1 MNNISN
7 NTKPTIPY
15 LYQNSHIVGC
25 ALGLLPLFLFYSGL
39 IGNSWPLAVIGFY
52 GIGWVIGRKWTMN
65 DESVTLPDSQKQ
77 SFCLLDILD
86 STIEKAEYRIPG
98 EARGV
103 LNSIKNCATE
113 LAPRLEAAP
122 SLTHE
127 LKILERLVNKY
138 LPITLENY
146 LRLPSDY
153 AMSQSLNPSGQTATM
168 LLYEQLVILDNQLK
182 KMLTNTVADDARAV
196 IENGRFLEEKF
207 KSYDFFNLQ

>member
-7 NTKPTIPY
+7 NTKPTIPF
-15 LYQNSHIVGC
+15 LYQNAHVAGC
-25 ALGLLPLFLFYSGL
+25 TLGLLPLFLFYSGL
-39 IGNSWPLAVIGFY
+39 IGKSWPFAVIGFY
-52 GIGWVIGRKWTMN
+52 SIGWVIGRKWISH
-65 DESVTLPDSQKQ
+65 DKSVTLPDSQKQ

-86 STIEKAEYRIPG
+86 STIEKAECRIPG

-103 LNSIKNCATE
+103 LSSIKACVTE
-113 LAPRLEAAP
+113 LAPRLEASS

-127 LKILERLVNKY
+127 LKILKRLVNKY

-153 AMSQSLNPSGQTATM
+153 AMNQPLGSSGQTATM
-168 LLYEQLVILDNQLK
+168 LLCEQLVIIDNQLK
-182 KMLTNTVADDARAV
+182 KMLTDTVADDARAV